1 MKRALCL
8 ACVPAVLALVVVFA
22 VHSAPATQAAP
33 GNAAIKSL
41 EGERVA
47 FARALTPSIVA
58 IAHEKPDIAR
68 MGQTGM
74 AGGGALAATGFVVD
88 GSYVMTCMEA
98 APLIPGGRRSGDDPF
113 LKAGADVWMM
123 AHDGTEFG
131 GKVVGRDRR
140 NLVLLVKMNDGHP
153 DLPSLKLGNSDAAA
167 MGTTCVGLG
176 NTLDSLLID
185 RTVSF
190 SYGTVSGFYRFEPI
204 DVLFPDDNDRHG
216 DPYKGNVLE
225 VDVAIHAG
233 DHGGPV
239 INLDGEVIGMMNS
252 HFMTGRY
259 LGSTVPA
266 NQLRAVMAQLKKGVA
281 EGDLA
286 QGELGFV
293 AHKPEN
299 ESRIFIKSVKKGGP
313 AEKAGIVVG
322 HELVRVDNFRVPN
335 FDRLREMLGAGYIEV
350 ERRGGGMF
358 GGQTVKVPV
367 SYGLPVGTHM
377 QLTLRDP
384 QTGKEKTVNLV
395 VGEKEENF

>member
-8 ACVPAVLALVVVFA
+8 VCVPALLALVVVVA
-22 VHSAPATQAAP
+22 VQSAPATQAAP
-33 GNAAIKSL
+33 GNATIKSL
-41 EGERVA
+41 ENERISL
-47 FARALTPSIVA
+47 ARALTPSIVA
-58 IAHEKPDIAR
+58 IAASKPDISN

-74 AGGGALAATGFVVD
+74 AAGGAIAATGFVVD
-88 GSYVMTCMEA
+88 GSYVVTCMEA
-98 APLIPGGRRSGDDPF
+98 SALVPGGRRGSDDPF
-113 LKAGADVWMM
+113 MKPGADVWMM

-131 GKVVGRDRR
+131 GKVIGRDRR
-140 NLVLLVKMNDGHP
+140 NLLLLVKMNDGHP

-167 MGTTCVGLG
+167 MGTTVVALG
-176 NTLDSLLID
+176 NTLDSMLID

-204 DVLFPDDNDRHG
+204 DVLRPDDADRHG

-259 LGSTVPA
+259 LGCTVPS
-266 NQLRAVMAQLKKGVA
+266 NQIRAVIAQLKKGVG

-299 ESRIFIKSVKKGGP
+299 ESRIFVKSVRKGGP
-313 AEKAGIVVG
+313 AEKAGIAVG
-322 HELVRVDNFRVPN
+322 HELVRVDNFRIPN
-335 FDRLREMLGAGYIEV
+335 MDRLREMLGAGYLEV

-358 GGQTVKVPV
+358 GGQTVKVPI